1 MIDISTMSKQEKI
14 LIVALFF
21 SIIIL
26 LMLMFNPAN
35 VRNDRKAAVEPQNIL
50 TQGGAPGT
58 DSGYFQAPKD
68 IAADKEGNIYVVDSH
83 NNRIQ
88 KFNNTGAFVLK
99 WGKEGNGP
107 GDFKEP
113 CGIDIGPDGNIYV
126 ADTWNGRVEVFTPT
140 GSFIQVIGDKQ
151 GLWGPRDV
159 AVDRDSNVYIL
170 DTGNDLIY
178 KYDKAGR
185 LLLTFGKKG
194 GGKGDVQ
201 FLEPFSV
208 KQGPDGNIYVADRKN
223 FRIQVISVQGRY
235 VRSIGIKGW
244 SDEQITKNGCL
255 MEPYIDIDM
264 KSGKIAVTD
273 STNRRVLVYSQ
284 SGSLLKT
291 ITADRNKANIMCP
304 LGVVFYNGMILTTD
318 AATGKIMSLEE

>member
-21 SIIIL
+21 SIVIL

-35 VRNDRKAAVEPQNIL
+35 VRNDRKAAVEPQNVL

-68 IAADKEGNIYVVDSH
+68 IAADKDGNIYVVDSH

-140 GSFIQVIGDKQ
+140 GSFVQVIGDKQ

-159 AVDRDSNVYIL
+159 AVDRDGNVYIL
-170 DTGNDLIY
+170 DTGNCLIY
-178 KYDKAGR
+178 KFDKAGR

-194 GGKGDVQ
+194 GGRGEVQ

-223 FRIQVISVQGRY
+223 FRIQVITTQGRY
-235 VRSIGIKGW
+235 VRSIAVKGW

-255 MEPYIDIDM
+255 MEPYLDIDM

-273 STNRRVLVYSQ
+273 STNRRVLVYRQ
-284 SGSLLKT
+284 SGSLIKT